1 MSESPDL
8 ATALKLVDIAKA
20 RGFSFE
26 RTGPGEDAPVIGVR
40 ESPEWIEEIVLA
52 GFWKPDSCIAVR
64 KRRYSLVVPGE
75 SAVTQ
80 QISGDALTVLRA
92 VISDWSPCAPT
103 GRRSSATCGAPRLPA
118 AGWAIDRSSDVTG
131 GKAWD

>member
-8 ATALKLVDIAKA
+8 ATAFKLVDIAKA

-40 ESPEWIEEIVLA
+40 ESLEWIDEIVLA

-64 KRRYSLVVPGE
+64 KRRHSLVVPGE
-75 SAVTQ
+75 LAITQ
-80 QISGDALTVLRA
+80 QISRDALTVLHT
-92 VISDWSPCAPT
+92 VISEW
-103 GRRSSATCGAPRLPA
+103 AT
-118 AGWAIDRSSDVTG
+118 T
-131 GKAWD
+131 